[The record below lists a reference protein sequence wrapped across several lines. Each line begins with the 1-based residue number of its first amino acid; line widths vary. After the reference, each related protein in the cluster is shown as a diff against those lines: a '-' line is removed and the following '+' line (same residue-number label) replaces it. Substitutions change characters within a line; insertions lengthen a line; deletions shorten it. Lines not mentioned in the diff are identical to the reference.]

1 MSDVDNGSQAQAN
14 PEMSDAGLEG
24 GPEVGDP
31 EAVGEEIDEMPEG
44 DEEVLSYKEVSEMS
58 EVTQESYP
66 EGYVV
71 SHAATAA
78 VEDLVD
84 FEKLKQQTQKKLKIA
99 ESEMDPNERLS
110 QVDSTRSE
118 DADEFLRNFFIKFG
132 MKKTLDSF

>member
-1 MSDVDNGSQAQAN
+1 MDNGSQAQAN

-24 GPEVGDP
+24 SP
-31 EAVGEEIDEMPEG
+31 EAGNPEAIGDEINEMPEG
-44 DEEVLSYKEVSEMS
+44 EEEVLSYKEVSEMS

-84 FEKLKQQTQKKLKIA
+84 FEKLK
-99 ESEMDPNERLS
+99 
-110 QVDSTRSE
+110 
-118 DADEFLRNFFIKFG
+118 
-132 MKKTLDSF
+132 

>member
-24 GPEVGDP
+24 SPEVGNP

-44 DEEVLSYKEVSEMS
+44 EEEVLSYKEVSEMS

-84 FEKLKQQTQKKLKIA
+84 FEKLK
-99 ESEMDPNERLS
+99 
-110 QVDSTRSE
+110 
-118 DADEFLRNFFIKFG
+118 
-132 MKKTLDSF
+132 

>member
-1 MSDVDNGSQAQAN
+1 MSDMDNGSQAQAN

-24 GPEVGDP
+24 SP
-31 EAVGEEIDEMPEG
+31 EAGNPEAIGDEINEMPEG
-44 DEEVLSYKEVSEMS
+44 EEEVLSYKEVSEMS

-84 FEKLKQQTQKKLKIA
+84 FEKLK
-99 ESEMDPNERLS
+99 
-110 QVDSTRSE
+110 
-118 DADEFLRNFFIKFG
+118 
-132 MKKTLDSF
+132 